1 MNRASGMGAFKGC
14 FVFLGVFA
22 LLVVII
28 ATISYIRLPQPDGVS
43 RIEAAAAAGV
53 SSGFFLTF
61 AAAFLWEVARRFQE
75 LRLLRASVA
84 GVTPVDGARVAA
96 YGTLVADGPLL
107 EAPLSGTRA
116 AIYKYEIVVP
126 HQKSSSTVACSG
138 YGLTPCHITTASG
151 SVRML
156 GYAEPAFLPAVLDG
170 PETRARTQAYLASA
184 PITPTGL
191 GAAREFL
198 DTLLDDDGAIRSD
211 TGSVPDVIGNPRL
224 IFREHAVADGDTV
237 CAFGKYSVERG
248 GLVPDS
254 AIADPFPIRLRRG
267 EAAAIG
273 RALALSALGYSVG
286 AAAMAGLAVGAIWLT
301 RLMFTS

>member
-1 MNRASGMGAFKGC
+1 MNPPSRVGAFKGC

-22 LLVVII
+22 LLVVIM
-28 ATISYIRLPQPDGVS
+28 ATISYIRFPQPEGAS
-43 RIEAAAAAGV
+43 RIGAAAAAGV
-53 SSGFFLTF
+53 SSGFFLSF
-61 AAAFLWEVARRFQE
+61 AVAFLWEVVRRFQE

-84 GVTPVDGARVAA
+84 GVTPVDGKRVAA

-116 AIYKYEIVVP
+116 AIYKYEIIVR
-126 HQKSSSTVACSG
+126 HEKSSSEACSG
-138 YGLTPCHITTASG
+138 YGLTPCHITTAAG
-151 SVRML
+151 HVRML
-156 GYAEPAFLPAVLDG
+156 GYVEPAFPPAVLDG

-184 PITPTGL
+184 AITPTGL

-211 TGSVPDVIGNPRL
+211 TGSVPDVMGNPRL
-224 IFREHAVADGDTV
+224 VFREHAVTDGDNV

-254 AIADPFPIRLRRG
+254 AIADPYPIRLRRG
-267 EAAAIG
+267 DAAAIG

>member
-1 MNRASGMGAFKGC
+1 MNRASRMGAFKGC

-28 ATISYIRLPQPDGVS
+28 ATISYIRFPQPEAVS
-43 RIEAAAAAGV
+43 RVATAFIAGV
-53 SSGFFLTF
+53 SSAFFLTF
-61 AAAFLWEVARRFQE
+61 TFAFLWEVARRFQE

-84 GVTPVDGARVAA
+84 GVTPVDGTRIAA

-116 AIYKYEIVVP
+116 AIYKYEILVR
-126 HQKSSSTVACSG
+126 HEKSSSEACSG
-138 YGLTPCHITTASG
+138 YGLTPCHITTAAG
-151 SVRML
+151 SIRML
-156 GYAEPAFLPAVLDG
+156 GYVEPAFLPAVLDG

-211 TGSVPDVIGNPRL
+211 TGSVPDVMGNPRL
-224 IFREHAVADGDTV
+224 IFREHAVTDGDTV

-248 GLVPDS
+248 GLVPDP

-267 EAAAIG
+267 DSATVG
-273 RALALSALGYSVG
+273 RALAVSALGYSVG
-286 AAAMAGLAVGAIWLT
+286 AVAMTGLAVGAIWLT